1 MRMPNRSG
9 TYTPGSI
16 VTTLPASRYPAPGGR
31 EPRRLVDLEADAVP
45 EPVPEL
51 VAAPGRLDRVARH
64 PVHLPHVRAR
74 LRGRQRRLLGGAHQL
89 VGIAGLRVDLA
100 GGECPRA
107 VRAVG
112 VEHAAEV
119 DHDQRVARDHGV
131 AAGSGMRQGA
141 VLGGGDDR
149 AGRKPRRRPGPGP
162 VAPARGRRRARCAR
176 PGRVRRSATGRRRPR
191 SRRSARMALTSPSS
205 LTARSSSTSPPA
217 GTSSTRSPR
226 LLGQLRVGA
235 HGHVDVVEARGAP
248 DPRGPCRHRARPRA
262 PTRACPRDRASD
274 RSPGTSSF
282 ARSTY
287 RKSVRNT
294 RWPGPTRN
302 APLVPVKPVR

>member
-9 TYTPGSI
+9 TYTPGST
-16 VTTLPASRYPAPGGR
+16 VTTLPASREPVAGGR
-31 EPRRLVDLEADAVP
+31 EPRRLVNLEADAVP

-89 VGIAGLRVDLA
+89 VAVAGLRVDLA
-100 GGECPRA
+100 GGKCPRA

-112 VEHAAEV
+112 VEQAAEV

-149 AGRKPRRRPGPGP
+149 GEGKPVGAQILGPSLE
-162 VAPARGRRRARCAR
+162 RDRDRRARCAR
-176 PGRVRRSATGRRRPR
+176 PGRARRSATGRRRPR
-191 SRRSARMALTSPSS
+191 SPRKRRMARTSPSS
-205 LTARSSSTSPPA
+205 LTARRSSTSPPA
-217 GTSSTRSPR
+217 GTSSTRSPA

-235 HGHVDVVEARGAP
+235 HGHVDLVEPEAHRTLAVRAGIERDLERRLEHVVAAAHPLEVRAP
-248 DPRGPCRHRARPRA
+248 PPSRARR
-262 PTRACPRDRASD
+262 T
-274 RSPGTSSF
+274 
-282 ARSTY
+282 
-287 RKSVRNT
+287 
-294 RWPGPTRN
+294 
-302 APLVPVKPVR
+302 